1 MCFSTILGEYTDIN
15 LKRFTEER
23 NMDMDKYKV
32 MIVDDQSISRHL
44 FEMYVNNSPK
54 YELVFS
60 LSSASAADVYILRHS
75 VDLILMD
82 ILMNDGSNGLDAA
95 EKIKKLRPDIK
106 IIAVTSMPEYSW
118 MERAKSIGIESFW
131 YKEADEQ
138 TILEVMDRT
147 IAGQSVY
154 PENSPKVQ
162 LGLANSSE
170 FTERELEILRIVTTG
185 ATNQQVAE
193 QLGISE
199 NTVKTHV
206 RSMLDKTGFRSRTE
220 LAIKARVIGIAISS
234 DDQ

>member
-1 MCFSTILGEYTDIN
+1 ME
-15 LKRFTEER
+15 
-23 NMDMDKYKV
+23 KYRV

-54 YELVFS
+54 YELAFS
-60 LSSASAADVYILRHS
+60 LSSASAADVYILRHQ

-82 ILMNDGSNGLDAA
+82 ILMNDGSNGLEAA

-118 MERAKSIGIESFW
+118 LEKARSIGIESFW

-147 IAGQSVY
+147 VAGDSIY
-154 PENSPKVQ
+154 PESSPTVK
-162 LGLANSSE
+162 LGLADSSE

-199 NTVKTHV
+199 NTVKSHV

>member
-1 MCFSTILGEYTDIN
+1 ME
-15 LKRFTEER
+15 
-23 NMDMDKYKV
+23 KYRV

-60 LSSASAADVYILRHS
+60 LSSASAADVYILRHQ

-82 ILMNDGSNGLDAA
+82 ILMNDGSNGLEAA

-118 MERAKSIGIESFW
+118 LEKAKSIGIESFW

-147 IAGQSVY
+147 VAGESIY
-154 PENSPKVQ
+154 PDSSPKVK
-162 LGLANSSE
+162 LGLADSSE
-170 FTERELEILRIVTTG
+170 LTERELEILRIVTTG

-199 NTVKTHV
+199 NTVKSHV

-220 LAIKARVIGIAISS
+220 LAIKARVLGIAISS
-234 DDQ
+234 DDV

>member
-1 MCFSTILGEYTDIN
+1 MEKD
-15 LKRFTEER
+15 R
-23 NMDMDKYKV
+23 V

-60 LSSASAADVYILRHS
+60 LSSASAADVYILRHQ

-82 ILMNDGSNGLDAA
+82 ILMNDGSNGLEAA

-118 MERAKSIGIESFW
+118 LEKAKSIGIESFW

-147 IAGQSVY
+147 VAGESIY
-154 PENSPKVQ
+154 PDSSPKVK
-162 LGLANSSE
+162 LGLADSSE
-170 FTERELEILRIVTTG
+170 LTERELEILRIVTTG

-199 NTVKTHV
+199 NTVKSHV

-220 LAIKARVIGIAISS
+220 LAIKARVLGIAISS
-234 DDQ
+234 DDV